1 MRTYEPLIE
10 NEEIRYVNKS
20 QVADY
25 FGVNYMTVDNW
36 VRRGCPYI
44 TKGGTKTN
52 WVFDLRAVGNW
63 RNANVRQVPIQNF
76 GIKANGDNDN
86 NDDGELEKSPKY
98 RLEQCK
104 AERERLRYEKE
115 LRDLIP
121 AIEVETVC
129 ATVMKELA
137 QSLDT
142 LVDVIER
149 KLALSIEDL
158 SQLQIIVDE
167 IREGMY
173 TNLQALT
180 ESDSENGDE

>member
-36 VRRGCPYI
+36 VRRGCPYV

-52 WVFDLRAVGNW
+52 WVFDLKAVSNW
-63 RNANVRQVPIQNF
+63 RNANVRQLPIQNF
-76 GIKANGDNDN
+76 GIKNSNEDNSY
-86 NDDGELEKSPKY
+86 DDSELEKSPKY
-98 RLEQCK
+98 RLEHYK

-180 ESDSENGDE
+180 ESDLENGDE